1 MDSTYNETCAAV
13 ILRTM
18 NLKLMLVFFSGLVFL
33 EGNAQAK
40 VIARV
45 TGLKNDKGVCRA
57 CLFTTAA
64 SFGGEGAPFRCSSM
78 TVRNRE
84 SELSFQDVPPGT
96 YALSVFHDSNNNNK
110 LDKNFLG
117 IPKEGYGASGNKLPF
132 AAAPAFKD
140 NKFVVGANTTNH
152 LTIRLRNL

>member
-1 MDSTYNETCAAV
+1 M
-13 ILRTM
+13 
-18 NLKLMLVFFSGLVFL
+18 MLFKWMFLFFSCFIFND
-33 EGNAQAK
+33 GNTQAT

-45 TGLKNDKGVCRA
+45 TGLKNDKGLCRA
-57 CLFTTAA
+57 CIFTSA
-64 SFGGEGAPFRCSSM
+64 SSFSGVGAPFLCSSIVV
-78 TVRNRE
+78 TNKVA
-84 SELSFQDVPPGT
+84 ELKFHDLPPGT

-140 NKFVVGANTTNH
+140 NKFVVGAHTTTH
-152 LTIRLRNL
+152 LTIRIRNM